1 MPAGRGTACPE
12 VSHSQYWIQDD
23 LLETDPSMYTG
34 FNGLISAQG
43 GVAIVLTGTSS
54 GRIRLTAEGLLSA
67 PAVLDVASWDDVVEV
82 SLAFENGAARILA
95 GMGTA
100 VPGLPLLSAAGQ
112 GAYRVRVHAR
122 GRDRAA
128 AGIRTA
134 GRGPGQPPGDRG
146 PGDPVEEHLVIAW
159 PAARAPEV
167 RYKLT
172 DAYGA
177 AIRAT

>member
-1 MPAGRGTACPE
+1 MPAGTACPT

-43 GVAIVLTGTSS
+43 SAAIVLTGTSF
-54 GRIRLTAEGLLSA
+54 GQIRLTAESRLSA
-67 PAVLDVASWDDVVEV
+67 PADVDLAPWDDVVEV
-82 SLAFENGAARILA
+82 SLVFENGAARILA
-95 GMGTA
+95 GTGTV

-112 GAYRVRVHAR
+112 GPYRVRVHAR

-128 AGIRTA
+128 AATRPA
-134 GRGPGQPPGDRG
+134 GCD
-146 PGDPVEEHLVIAW
+146 DPVEEHLVIAW
-159 PAARAPEV
+159 PAAQAAEA

-172 DAYGA
+172 DVYGRSV
-177 AIRAT
+177 RARAPAGP